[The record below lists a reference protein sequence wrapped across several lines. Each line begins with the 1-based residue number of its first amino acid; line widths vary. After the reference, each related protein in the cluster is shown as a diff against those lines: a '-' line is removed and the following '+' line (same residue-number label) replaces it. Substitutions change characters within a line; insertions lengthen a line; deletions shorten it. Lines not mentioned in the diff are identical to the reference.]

1 MELYNLTWTP
11 SVSSTASTQDVKSL
25 IAGVA
30 TDIVLGL
37 ANTVAAQQF
46 SFQTG
51 VAVEW
56 WVVTYN
62 ADKSKSVESAH
73 ATFTAVD
80 QTPLAPA
87 TGLAEA
93 WVSHS

>member
-1 MELYNLTWTP
+1 MEVYNLTWAP
-11 SVSSTASTQDVKSL
+11 SVSSTASTQDVKAL

-30 TDIVLGL
+30 TDIALGL
-37 ANTVAAQQF
+37 AKDVAAQQF
-46 SFQTG
+46 TFVTD

-56 WVVTYN
+56 WVVTN
-62 ADKSKSVESAH
+62 GVGKPVESAH
-73 ATFTAVD
+73 ATFTATD
-80 QTPLAPA
+80 QTPLVPA